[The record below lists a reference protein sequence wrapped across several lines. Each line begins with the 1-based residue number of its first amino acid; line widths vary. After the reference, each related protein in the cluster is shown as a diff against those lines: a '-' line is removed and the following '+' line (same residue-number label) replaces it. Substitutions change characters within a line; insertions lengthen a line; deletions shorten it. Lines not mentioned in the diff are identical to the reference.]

1 MMNIIKAGSRYQIY
15 GEDLNTYDKLT
26 VRSYDV
32 AFHKMQGFFLVA
44 RPDLVV
50 KEEKVYGNHK
60 QKVQKVMKSF
70 RQTDRNFGVI
80 LSGQK
85 GIGKSLMARLLAEEG
100 IANGLPVITVTDY
113 IPGIASFL
121 GSIEQE
127 VIVIFDEF
135 EKTFS
140 KVEDQ
145 PDPQEEMLSLFDG
158 LDGGKKLFVIT
169 CNEIR
174 KLNEFMVDRPGRFH
188 YHFRMGAPTDS
199 EIREY
204 MEDKLQKE
212 YWGEIGRIINFSRIT
227 EMTYDYLR
235 AIVFDLNQGY
245 SLEDSLS
252 DLNISEATNNSYDI
266 TAYMADGSVYT
277 CMNYRINLCDR
288 GMEWVW
294 LRSLNNF
301 SQHEDRNIQVGFSPS
316 HIELIDGELIV
327 PLNKIQIN
335 RDDSNDWNV
344 ENDKVKELEQKFK
357 NRQVT
362 KLVIEKCINYNRE
375 RFLV

>member
-15 GEDLNTYDKLT
+15 GEDLNTYDKLP

-32 AFHKMQGFFLVA
+32 AFHQMQGFFLVA

-60 QKVQKVMKSF
+60 QKVAKVMKSF
-70 RQTDRNFGVI
+70 KQTDRNFGVI

-235 AIVFDLNQGY
+235 AIAFDLNQGY

-252 DLNISEATNNSYDI
+252 DLNISGATNNYYDI

-277 CMNYRINLCDR
+277 CMNYHINLCDR
-288 GMEWVW
+288 GVEWVW
-294 LRSLNNF
+294 LRNLNGL

-327 PLNKIQIN
+327 PPNKIQIN
-335 RDDSNDWNV
+335 RDDSNDW
-344 ENDKVKELEQKFK
+344 DKEDGEVKNLEHKFRG
-357 NRQVT
+357 RQIV
-362 KLVIEKCINYNRE
+362 KLTVEKCINYNRE

>member
-15 GEDLNTYDKLT
+15 GEDLNTYDKLP

-32 AFHKMQGFFLVA
+32 DFHKMQGFFLVA

-85 GIGKSLMARLLAEEG
+85 GIGKAEEG

-121 GSIEQE
+121 SSIEQE

-140 KVEDQ
+140 KVDDQ

-174 KLNEFMVDRPGRFH
+174 RLNEFMVDRPGRFH

-212 YWGEIGRIINFSRIT
+212 YWGEISRIINFSRTT
-227 EMTYDYLR
+227 EVTYDYLR
-235 AIVFDLNQGY
+235 AIAFDLNQGY

-252 DLNISEATNNSYDI
+252 DLNISGTTNNYYDI

-277 CMNYRINLCDR
+277 NMNYRLNLCDR
-288 GMEWVW
+288 GTEWIW
-294 LRSLNNF
+294 LRSMNRT
-301 SQHEDRNIQVGFSPS
+301 SQHEDHNIQVGFSPS
-316 HIELIDGELIV
+316 HIELVDGELIV
-327 PLNKIQIN
+327 PVNKIQLS
-335 RDDSNDWNV
+335 RDDSDDWNK
-344 ENDKVKELEQKFK
+344 EDDEVKDLEQKFK
-357 NRQVT
+357 SRQII
-362 KLVIEKCINYNRE
+362 KLTIEKCINYNRE

>member
-15 GEDLNTYDKLT
+15 GEDLNTYDKLP

-32 AFHKMQGFFLVA
+32 AFHQMQGFFLVA

-60 QKVQKVMKSF
+60 QKVQKVMRSF
-70 RQTDRNFGVI
+70 KQTDRNFGVI

-121 GSIEQE
+121 SSIEQE

-135 EKTFS
+135 EKTFN
-140 KVEDQ
+140 KVEDK

-158 LDGGKKLFVIT
+158 LDGGKKLFIIT

-174 KLNEFMVDRPGRFH
+174 RLNEFMVDRPGRFH
-188 YHFRMGAPTDS
+188 YHFHMGAPTDN
-199 EIREY
+199 EIKEY

-212 YWGEIGRIINFSRIT
+212 YWGEINRIINFSRTT

-235 AIVFDLNQGY
+235 AIAFDLNQGY

-252 DLNISEATNNSYDI
+252 DLNISGATNNYYDI

-277 CMNYRINLCDR
+277 CMNYHINLCDR
-288 GMEWVW
+288 GVEWVW
-294 LRSLNNF
+294 LRNLNGL

-327 PLNKIQIN
+327 PPNKIQIN
-335 RDDSNDWNV
+335 RDDSNDW
-344 ENDKVKELEQKFK
+344 DKEDGEVKNLEHKFRG
-357 NRQVT
+357 RQIVKFT
-362 KLVIEKCINYNRE
+362 VEKCINYNRE